1 MIPHLLFTNVS
12 ASLETIWTTLIKFS
26 EIHQGCHPQQAETT
40 LLSLSS
46 PLHFPSYS
54 PPAPSQ
60 QTSSL
65 TPSSTLPSE
74 ASGTACKHMY
84 SDNCSSSVAPAQK
97 VKKLEWNN
105 NLQPTR
111 HPKACDYVPEVY
123 HLIMLAI
130 HEFLACVCTLD
141 ALPDP
146 ETQATWANVVW
157 ENSWKSVDKEYE
169 LTDRVVSLVHF

>member
-1 MIPHLLFTNVS
+1 MSLQVWRQFGQHWSNFQHTGWDPPRVPPSAGRDNTVITVITPSVS
-12 ASLETIWTTLIKFS
+12 LVLT
-26 EIHQGCHPQQAETT
+26 
-40 LLSLSS
+40 
-46 PLHFPSYS
+46 
-54 PPAPSQ
+54 
-60 QTSSL
+60 TSSI
-65 TPSSTLPSE
+65 TTNIFTDTFNSPIRGKWYCMQTM
-74 ASGTACKHMY
+74 H

-97 VKKLEWNN
+97 VKKLEWND

-111 HPKACDYVPEVY
+111 HPKICDYVPEVY

-130 HEFLACVCTLD
+130 HEFLACVCILD

-157 ENSWKSVDKEYE
+157 ENSWKSVDKEYG